1 MSTENAKFISAANVA
16 DYNQSHYWEFPEFQ
30 QGIQDF
36 IDRKVTILPRI
47 KTVPATG
54 YPSRYKEQTK
64 LPHNATFADVRTGV
78 DKKGSYGL
86 TSINDDYG
94 RVEKVVFL
102 KCLVSRIK
110 YTLFDKEMVQQQGQ
124 ETELLKKDFMD
135 MLNDFYMTQND
146 KIWNGTATGPDDTS
160 SLEYS
165 GILTQVKNKIS
176 IAKPYDFTT
185 KQGDMITDQIRAQIA
200 KQLADAKWNVWP
212 TAVYADPV
220 LVDRIIN
227 EERDRAGVRQVIP
240 DGMTLANG
248 WKVPTINTAIG
259 NLPLISDSALKAT
272 TVEDKTKHTIAV
284 INEDLIER
292 HYLTSP
298 TPRIFKMSLN
308 SDLLDDYIAVLFDGL
323 VVKGA
328 DTAHFLMDVSL

>member
-64 LPHNATFADVRTGV
+64 LPHNATFANVRTGV
-78 DKKGSYGL
+78 DKGSYGL
-86 TSINDDYG
+86 TSIDDDYG

-146 KIWNGTATGPDDTS
+146 KIWNGTATGPDDTA

-248 WKVPTINTAIG
+248 WKVPTITTAIG

-298 TPRIFKMSLN
+298 TPRIFKMSMN
-308 SDLLDDYIAVLFDGL
+308 SDLLDDYVAVLFDGL

>member
-165 GILTQVKNKIS
+165 GILTQVKNKVS
-176 IAKPYDFTT
+176 IANPYDFTT

-212 TAVYADPV
+212 TAIYADPV

-240 DGMTLANG
+240 DGMTLVNG

-308 SDLLDDYIAVLFDGL
+308 SDLLDDYVAVLFDGL

>member
-64 LPHNATFADVRTGV
+64 LPHNATFADVRAGV

-308 SDLLDDYIAVLFDGL
+308 SDLLDDYVAVLFDGL

>member
-1 MSTENAKFISAANVA
+1 MSTENTKFISAASVA

-64 LPHNATFADVRTGV
+64 LPHNTAFANVRTGV
-78 DKKGSYGL
+78 KDGSYGL
-86 TSINDDYG
+86 TSIDDDYG

-102 KCLVSRIK
+102 KCMVNRIK
-110 YTLFDKEMVQQQGQ
+110 YSLFDKEVVQQQGL
-124 ETELLKKDFMD
+124 ETELLKKDFTD

-146 KIWNGTATGPDDTS
+146 KIWNGTATGPDDSS

-165 GILTQVKNKIS
+165 GILTQVKTKVS

-200 KQLADAKWNVWP
+200 KQLADAKWNVYP

-227 EERDRAGVRQVIP
+227 EERNREGVRQVIP
-240 DGMTLANG
+240 DGVTLANG
-248 WKVPTINTAIG
+248 WKVPAINTAIG
-259 NLPLISDSALKAT
+259 NLPLISDAAIKAT
-272 TVEDKTKHTIAV
+272 KDDTKTKHTIAV

-308 SDLLDDYIAVLFDGL
+308 DNLIDDYIAVLFDGL

-328 DTAHFLMDVSL
+328 DCAHFLMDVSI

>member
-165 GILTQVKNKIS
+165 GILSQVKNKIS

-248 WKVPTINTAIG
+248 WKVPTITTAIG

-308 SDLLDDYIAVLFDGL
+308 SDLLDDYVAVLFDGL

>member
-248 WKVPTINTAIG
+248 WKVPTITTAIG

-308 SDLLDDYIAVLFDGL
+308 SDLLDDYVAVLFDGL